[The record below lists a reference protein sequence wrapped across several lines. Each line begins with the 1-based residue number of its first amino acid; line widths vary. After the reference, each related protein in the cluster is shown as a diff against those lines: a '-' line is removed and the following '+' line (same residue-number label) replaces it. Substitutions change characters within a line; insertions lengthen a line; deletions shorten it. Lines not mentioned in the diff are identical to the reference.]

1 MDEYQVVVVG
11 AGPTGM
17 MLAAELTLVGIDVV
31 VLERR
36 ETFSLESARSKGLHA
51 RTLEVLDQ
59 RGVVERFL
67 EAGTAA
73 QVQGFGGIRLDII
86 DFPTRYNHGLAL
98 PQSQFEPLL
107 AEWLDELDVR
117 ILRGRE
123 VTGISQADTSVA
135 VSLADATT
143 IRAQYV
149 VGCDGGRSTIRKLA
163 GIDFVGWDASTRWI
177 TGEVEM
183 ERTPEFGL
191 RGGGGI
197 GPAQDGRIGVTLTL
211 PTVEDINEPTIEDLR
226 EALIRVDGNDYG
238 VHSPHWLSTFTDT
251 TRQATTYRKGRV
263 LIAGDA
269 AHVHAPLGG
278 QGLNIG
284 VQDAVNL
291 GWKLAQVI
299 TGTSPEELLDTYT
312 AERHPVAAR
321 VLQNTMAQR
330 ALTAGDDRTTA
341 LRAIL
346 SETIT
351 MDEPRKH
358 LAGMI
363 SGLDVTYDLGEGH
376 PLLGRRIPDLDLH
389 TETETI
395 RLYSLLHNARPI
407 LLNLEPVDTRID
419 LTAWIERGL
428 QYIDAIVSDGWELP
442 VIGDVPPPSA
452 VFIRPDGHVAWV
464 ENSNNDD
471 LKQALTTWL
480 GPPG

>member
-163 GIDFVGWDASTRWI
+163 GIDFVGWILAKELDEKAKQ
-177 TGEVEM
+177 GE
-183 ERTPEFGL
+183 
-191 RGGGGI
+191 
-197 GPAQDGRIGVTLTL
+197 
-211 PTVEDINEPTIEDLR
+211 
-226 EALIRVDGNDYG
+226 
-238 VHSPHWLSTFTDT
+238 
-251 TRQATTYRKGRV
+251 K
-263 LIAGDA
+263 
-269 AHVHAPLGG
+269 
-278 QGLNIG
+278 
-284 VQDAVNL
+284 
-291 GWKLAQVI
+291 
-299 TGTSPEELLDTYT
+299 
-312 AERHPVAAR
+312 
-321 VLQNTMAQR
+321 
-330 ALTAGDDRTTA
+330 
-341 LRAIL
+341 
-346 SETIT
+346 
-351 MDEPRKH
+351 
-358 LAGMI
+358 
-363 SGLDVTYDLGEGH
+363 
-376 PLLGRRIPDLDLH
+376 
-389 TETETI
+389 
-395 RLYSLLHNARPI
+395 
-407 LLNLEPVDTRID
+407 
-419 LTAWIERGL
+419 
-428 QYIDAIVSDGWELP
+428 
-442 VIGDVPPPSA
+442 
-452 VFIRPDGHVAWV
+452 
-464 ENSNNDD
+464 
-471 LKQALTTWL
+471 
-480 GPPG
+480 